1 LGCPAFVPGFPL
13 CGHSRSMNI
22 AAVEMTA
29 WSSLCSN
36 DPTAEAATV
45 RAFEYLNPKKFVLS
59 GNNHPAIRAFE

>member
-1 LGCPAFVPGFPL
+1 
-13 CGHSRSMNI
+13 MNI